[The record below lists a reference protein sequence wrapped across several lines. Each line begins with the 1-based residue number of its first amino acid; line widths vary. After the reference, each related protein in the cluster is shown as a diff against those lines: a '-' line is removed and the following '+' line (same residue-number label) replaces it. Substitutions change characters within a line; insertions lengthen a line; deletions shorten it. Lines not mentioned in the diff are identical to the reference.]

1 MRNLEKRRIGS
12 RSELEAHKTQLL
24 GKPELDSS
32 DHADLN
38 MIDKAL
44 DADDVGQ
51 LTNVLDILGAR
62 EASRRALAAENPPD
76 LGYEVAEG
84 TDGETILAA
93 KMAADQQALSNV
105 LRHDPEETGRK
116 VAELAYHFPAFRVH
130 AVETVAELPA
140 EGQRSLLADG
150 IDPFAIRA
158 YTDKT
163 NAVWVVTHNTRPSEV
178 SKVVGHEI
186 IGHHGLRAVF
196 QDGFG
201 SFLDGVYRDHAAE
214 ILNLAPRYNVN
225 PDDDASSI
233 GGAGAVR
240 QEARRLAL

>member
-1 MRNLEKRRIGS
+1 MFFSAVGHGSLRNLEKRRIGS
-12 RSELEAHKTQLL
+12 RSELEAHKAGLL
-24 GKPELDSS
+24 GKTELDGS
-32 DHADLN
+32 DYADLN

-51 LTNVLDILGAR
+51 LTQVLDILGAR
-62 EASRRALAAENPPD
+62 EAARRTLAAENPPD

-93 KMAADQQALSNV
+93 KMAADQQALSNI
-105 LRHDPEETGRK
+105 LRHDPEKTAQT
-116 VAELAYHFPAFRVH
+116 VAELAFHFPAFRVY
-130 AVETVAELPA
+130 AVDTVAELPQ

-150 IDPFAIRA
+150 IDPFAVRA

-178 SKVVGHEI
+178 SKVVVHEI

-196 QDGFG
+196 RGGFG
-201 SFLDGVYRDHAAE
+201 A
-214 ILNLAPRYNVN
+214 
-225 PDDDASSI
+225 
-233 GGAGAVR
+233 GGTAIT
-240 QEARRLAL
+240 RRRF